1 MTLFRISIAIFMMIA
16 GKCFSSS
23 DTTQVTS
30 PLQCLSIG
38 LINAYQIVGHVIPF
52 DLCIYEPSC
61 SNFALEAISQYGT
74 LRGVQMTA
82 NRIMRCNPSR
92 RFEKDSRYIPVGGKL
107 FDPPEDYIIHNRT
120 FSAGF
125 LLPGF
130 FQFRKGE
137 VFDGVLAVG
146 FTGVPVYALVRS
158 DFKFNAANIVF
169 CLVGA
174 IFYSGH
180 LNYCYTYP
188 I

>member
-1 MTLFRISIAIFMMIA
+1 MNSLRLVILVLLTYVVPCIALNDSTET
-16 GKCFSSS
+16 K
-23 DTTQVTS
+23 Q
-30 PLQCLSIG
+30 PLQIASIG
-38 LINAYQIVGHVIPF
+38 LIKAYQAVSKLVPF
-52 DLCIYEPSC
+52 EMCIFEPSC
-61 SNFALEAISQYGT
+61 SNFALEAISRYGT
-74 LRGVQMTA
+74 LRGVQMSA

-92 RFEKDSRYIPVGGKL
+92 RFEKDSRYIPVGGKF

-120 FSAGF
+120 FSANF
-125 LLPGF
+125 VLPGI

-146 FTGVPVYALVRS
+146 FTSVPVYALVRS
-158 DFKFNAANIVF
+158 DFKFNAVNIVF
-169 CLVGA
+169 FLVGV